1 MSWAPVHG
9 CAIALPRRSPQ
20 RCGVRQAGPRPSQ
33 MFKALQNRPH
43 LMWIYLSASPDGG
56 AEAVADYLLAKLE
69 IGVRPQELKR
79 AMTLLRQCQ
88 AWMAGIPGAKDPI
101 VDLCLSREA
110 ARARQEQKDAEAEWA
125 KRRAAIVA
133 RDEERRRGSVRQQLE
148 RQIRK
153 PAAPERATFK
163 PQRLT
168 AAQRMERAYRRR
180 RYLVAGQ

>member
-9 CAIALPRRSPQ
+9 CALPLPKRNHAKY
-20 RCGVRQAGPRPSQ
+20 GIRQAGPKPSQ
-33 MFKALQNRPH
+33 MFKALQSRPH

-56 AEAVADYLLAKLE
+56 AEAVADFLLARLE
-69 IGVRPQELKR
+69 TGVRPHELKR

-101 VDLCLSREA
+101 VDFCLSREA
-110 ARARQEQKDAEAEWA
+110 ARALQEQKDAEAAWA
-125 KRRAAIVA
+125 KRRAEIVA
-133 RDEERRRGSVRQQLE
+133 RDEERRRGSVRVQLE

-153 PAAPERATFK
+153 PAAPEREMFK

-168 AAQRMERAYRRR
+168 AAQRMDRAWRRR
-180 RYLVAGQ
+180 RYLTVAS